1 VDQKNPSSSHV
12 PITFLRNYTDPLLE
26 SVSAA
31 FVLSEAHP
39 EPPVEVR
46 ESLCEPAGYMHDDY
60 MADLFSGVFTDL
72 YMDQDTLPSDPEPKP
87 LSLPPS
93 PPIQYRIEALLSLL
107 MAQYQSNPN
116 AFAFPTDEFPLDLA
130 RAVFTSN
137 NVAEYVSAFFSY
149 FHPHTPFIHRP
160 SFDIQTVSLPLL
172 LTISFLGSVFAT
184 PQDDA
189 LTARY
194 FFDLGEEY
202 IFGLLHQASTH
213 SNYSIDE
220 SVQIVQAAVL
230 IHALQMDSN
239 NDSIRLRIRTHRF
252 PAIVASMRRLDLF
265 MTSRTLHSKF
275 IDRDQFI
282 IEETRIRYDPQLP
295 KRFQPII

>member
-1 VDQKNPSSSHV
+1 VDQKTPKPSDV

-26 SVSAA
+26 SVSVA

-39 EPPVEVR
+39 EPPIEGHD
-46 ESLCEPAGYMHDDY
+46 SLGEPAGYMHDDY
-60 MADLFSGVFTDL
+60 MADLFSGVFMDL
-72 YMDQDTLPSDPEPKP
+72 YMDQDTVPSDPAPKP

-93 PPIQYRIEALLSLL
+93 HPTQYRIEALLSLL

-116 AFAFPTDEFPLDLA
+116 AFAFPTDGFPLDLA

-137 NVAEYVSAFFSY
+137 NVVEYVSAFFSY

-189 LTARY
+189 LSARC

-213 SNYSIDE
+213 SNHSIDE
-220 SVQIVQAAVL
+220 RLQIIQAAVL

-239 NDSIRLRIRTHRF
+239 NDGIRLRIRTHRF

-265 MTSRTLHSKF
+265 MTSHTLHSEF
-275 IDRDQFI
+275 IDREQFI
-282 IEETRIRYDPQLP
+282 IEETKIRYDPQLLR
-295 KRFQPII
+295 RFPR